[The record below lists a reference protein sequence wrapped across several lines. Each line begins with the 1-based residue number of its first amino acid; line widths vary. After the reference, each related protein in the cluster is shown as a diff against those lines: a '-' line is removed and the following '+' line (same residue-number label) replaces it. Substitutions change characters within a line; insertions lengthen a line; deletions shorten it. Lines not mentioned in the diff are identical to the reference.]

1 MTYSTHLQ
9 ESIDG
14 CSYGDNHPNV
24 VKTREFV
31 RLVTSTLM
39 ADRMNA
45 TAPNRAIR
53 ACAARLEEELTDPE
67 VRAICRRIRNEPFPR
82 GYVSRLSRL
91 LEHTDYVVGK
101 ALDAKKRID
110 KVTNNANR

>member
-1 MTYSTHLQ
+1 MSYSTHLQ

-14 CSYGDNHPNV
+14 CSYDDNHPNV

-31 RLVTSTLM
+31 RVVTSALM
-39 ADRMNA
+39 ADRMNPD
-45 TAPNRAIR
+45 APNRAIR
-53 ACAARLEEELTDPE
+53 ACAGKLAAEVTDPDI
-67 VRAICRRIRNEPFPR
+67 RSICRRIQNEPFPR

-101 ALDAKKRID
+101 ALDAKKCID
-110 KVTNNANR
+110 EVHFED